1 MGLLKVG
8 SLLLL
13 CLFSVSA
20 TEDGKSPNNVEKEA
34 TDIEAQPSTNL
45 ETQIDQ
51 KPIAKASKV
60 SEFYIGDLLRTSD
73 KELDTASTV
82 YNPVSSTPEYNH
94 RALTPEDPRLFVS
107 YKSHGAQ
114 IYAPEEILLP
124 FMQPERLQNPIKV
137 ADAAPLGAYEKAT
150 VQQPGVLGRNA
161 MAAEAEIPALRRYEP
176 SHGPHKGADCKKH
189 LHSSPASSEEGYAS
203 DERFSYKQ
211 GRAPHAPPPPTE
223 YRSPGGYQDDSSEES
238 PGYSQSYPSR
248 SKSYASEHDSDT
260 HSDSKSGKS
269 YTTSKSSSTSKTVN
283 PNSKRGKVYVFD
295 TRKPAKQGHSS
306 SSSQGSR
313 SRSKSKSRPSHDS
326 EEAPPTYHS
335 TPEREPQS
343 QYYQSYDSEAP
354 SRPSHPSHA
363 PSRYQK
369 QHYSEQPPAEHYE
382 RGNYRGSKAPRGTSY
397 SKEGYSNPEA
407 PLRERQPSIPPKY
420 NSNENVREPS
430 PGPYRNPE
438 EAYVADQPTHHR
450 GENRYYDTPRQPE
463 AQYYQQEQPITS
475 PRPGKG
481 RQHTS
486 YDAYSPENAPVRGEA
501 PYDRNAPAPRPP
513 VSKRPEY
520 AHEASPYSN
529 GESSENYPRS
539 RKPAGR
545 SERSSANYY
554 QPAQAEMRAQGPEV
568 AAEHTPRALISK
580 ESIPQQSRS
589 VSYSESSYNMG
600 EPVSPKPKEASLQP
614 AKVQARMYEEPQ
626 KMVNPLLSR
635 ERDSGYDAPY
645 RPFNSEHPAGYG
657 GDRYHE
663 EPDSGERDYRPQ
675 PYEKPLQPYEDADD
689 EAAGYDHADD
699 GKPKGEVVGYA
710 DKYES
715 HEPLELDDDF
725 FRKYEISKNA
735 KIIVATA
742 MNPNLFVADGT
753 GVAEGGSSDDDES
766 YERRSQDPKEEVEPE
781 IIRPKQQL
789 FEAPQEAPE
798 SFSQLIDT
806 NPRFLRKLSKSRRP
820 EIGEFEEYDPSL
832 DELVFRSG
840 VGDPKAF
847 VKSKGAKEIVQHHGD
862 GVSKIIFNSNGRQ
875 RHSASENKEAY
886 LPRSEVQDGEKLES
900 AKSEKVE
907 KVVEPEENKDR
918 TV

>member
-1 MGLLKVG
+1 MSLLKIG

-20 TEDGKSPNNVEKEA
+20 TEDGKSSNNIVKDA

-45 ETQIDQ
+45 ETQIEQ

-82 YNPVSSTPEYNH
+82 YNPISSTPEYNH
-94 RALTPEDPRLFVS
+94 RALNPEDPRLFAS
-107 YKSHGAQ
+107 YKPRGAQ
-114 IYAPEEILLP
+114 SYAAEEILLP
-124 FMQPERLQNPIKV
+124 LMHPGRLQNPIKV
-137 ADAAPLGAYEKAT
+137 ADAAPLGVYEKAAI
-150 VQQPGVLGRNA
+150 QQPGIHGRNA
-161 MAAEAEIPALRRYEP
+161 EADISALRRYEP
-176 SHGPHKGADCKKH
+176 SQGPHKGPDCKKY

-203 DERFSYKQ
+203 DERASYRQ

-223 YRSPGGYQDDSSEES
+223 YRNPGSYQDDSSEES
-238 PGYSQSYPSR
+238 PGYSQSSPSR

-260 HSDSKSGKS
+260 HSDSKSGRS
-269 YTTSKSSSTSKTVN
+269 YTTSKSTSTSKTVN
-283 PNSKRGKVYVFD
+283 PNNKRGKVYVFD

-306 SSSQGSR
+306 SSSHGSR

-335 TPEREPQS
+335 SPEREPQS
-343 QYYQSYDSEAP
+343 QYHQSYDSEAP

-363 PSRYQK
+363 PSHYQK
-369 QHYSEQPPAEHYE
+369 QHYSEEPPAEHYE
-382 RGNYRGSKAPRGTSY
+382 RDSYRGSKAPPATSY
-397 SKEGYSNPEA
+397 SKDGYSHQEA

-420 NSNENVREPS
+420 NSNDNGREP
-430 PGPYRNPE
+430 PTGPYRNPE
-438 EAYVADQPTHHR
+438 ETYVADQPTR
-450 GENRYYDTPRQPE
+450 YRDANRHYNSPRQSE
-463 AQYYQQEQPITS
+463 AQYYQQEQPTR
-475 PRPGKG
+475 PRKG
-481 RQHTS
+481 RQHAS

-501 PYDRNAPAPRPP
+501 PYERNSPVPRPP
-513 VSKRPEY
+513 VSKRPQY
-520 AHEASPYSN
+520 AYEATSYSN
-529 GESSENYPRS
+529 AESSENYPRS
-539 RKPAGR
+539 RRPSGR

-554 QPAQAEMRAQGPEV
+554 QPAQAEMRAHVPEV
-568 AAEHTPRALISK
+568 VAEHTPRATISK

-600 EPVSPKPKEASLQP
+600 EPVSPKPKEVLVEP
-614 AKVQARMYEEPQ
+614 TKVQARMYEEPQ

-635 ERDSGYDAPY
+635 ERDNGYEAPY
-645 RPFNSEHPAGYG
+645 KPFNSEHPVGYG
-657 GDRYHE
+657 SDRYHE
-663 EPDSGERDYRPQ
+663 EPHSGERDYKPQ
-675 PYEKPLQPYEDADD
+675 PYEDYDD
-689 EAAGYDHADD
+689 EEAGYDHADD

-735 KIIVATA
+735 KIIVATP

-753 GVAEGGSSDDDES
+753 QVSEGGSSDDDVS
-766 YERRSQDPKEEVEPE
+766 YEERNQDPKEEIEPE
-781 IIRPKQQL
+781 IVSPKQQL
-789 FEAPQEAPE
+789 FDLPHVPE
-798 SFSQLIDT
+798 SFSQLVDS
-806 NPRFLRKLSKSRRP
+806 NPRFLRKVSKSKRP

-847 VKSKGAKEIVQHHGD
+847 VKSKGSKEMVQHHGD
-862 GVSKIIFNSNGRQ
+862 GVSKIIFNSGGMQ

-886 LPRSEVQDGEKLES
+886 LPKSEAQDDEKLES

-907 KVVEPEENKDR
+907 KIAEPEEKKD
-918 TV
+918 